1 MYSSE
6 QNGQRKTV
14 WPHLTII
21 FSSYICSGRNPM
33 CYSISAVNKR
43 HTPLSPPFQHALK
56 LLWNTLR
63 VAFNNKGVSSASHD
77 IHIYELEY
85 R

>member
-1 MYSSE
+1 MYISE

-14 WPHLTII
+14 WPHLAII
-21 FSSYICSGRNPM
+21 FSSYICSRRNPM

-43 HTPLSPPFQHALK
+43 HTLLSPHFRHALK

-63 VAFNNKGVSSASHD
+63 VAFNNKGVSSASHYT
-77 IHIYELEY
+77 HIYMY
-85 R
+85 IYI